1 MEPEAAF
8 GMVLRGIRKQRK
20 LSQEE
25 LAYKADLERNYISLL
40 ELGRN
45 SASVKTIFKLS
56 QALDIPV
63 ADFMGMVEV
72 KYLED

>member
-1 MEPEAAF
+1 
-8 GMVLRGIRKQRK
+8 
-20 LSQEE
+20 
-25 LAYKADLERNYISLL
+25 
-40 ELGRN
+40 
-45 SASVKTIFKLS
+45 VKTIFKLS